1 MSSLEYAKLGYYII
15 TKLATVKPE
24 ENVLILGETAS
35 NEDMMKAVMGASI
48 GIGAETQMLI
58 YPERNEINVEH
69 PESVAEAMKHTDVII
84 DFSVKYTIH
93 TKAYQE
99 ARQAGA
105 RALVTIPSGI
115 EEYIKDGIIGIDYDD
130 MVREGRMIR
139 DLFER
144 CERCRV
150 VSEEGTEIEMKLGKR
165 PAVLRDGMVVGK
177 GEIDYFPGAQIS
189 LAPVEESINGRV
201 VVNGSIYPPVGKLDR
216 NVTVTIEKGRIVK
229 IDGAVE
235 AQEWKKWIQGL
246 NDQNMYWVAHFSIG
260 LNPNAKIS
268 GYIIEDERVRG
279 SVIFG
284 FGSQMPDFK
293 GKVGKAKSHTDTV
306 TLFNTVFLDDEKV
319 VENGE
324 ILKVK

>member
-1 MSSLEYAKLGYYII
+1 
-15 TKLATVKPE
+15 
-24 ENVLILGETAS
+24 VLVLGETAS
-35 NEDMMKAVMGASI
+35 NQEMMQAVMAASI
-48 GIGAETQMLI
+48 GIGSETQMLI
-58 YPERNEINVEH
+58 YPERNEINYEH
-69 PESVAEAMKHTDVII
+69 PKAVAEAMKHTDVLI

-99 ARQAGA
+99 ARKAGT
-105 RALVTIPSGI
+105 RALVTIPQGI
-115 EEYIKDGIIGIDYDD
+115 EEYIKDGIIGIDYDN
-130 MVREGRMIR
+130 MVTEGNMIS
-139 DLFER
+139 DLFES
-144 CERCRV
+144 CSNCRV
-150 VSEEGTEIEMKLGKR
+150 ESEEGTEIEMKLGNR

-201 VVNGSIYPPVGKLDR
+201 VVNGSVYPPIGKLNR
-216 NVTVTIEKGRIVK
+216 NVHVTIEKGRIVK
-229 IDGAVE
+229 IEGSNE
-235 AQEWKKWIQGL
+235 AREWKQWIKML
-246 NDQNMYWVAHFSIG
+246 EDINMYWVAHFSIG

-293 GKVGKAKSHTDTV
+293 GKVGKAKSHTDAV
-306 TLFNTVFLDDEKV
+306 SLFNTVYLDGKKV
-319 VENGE
+319 VEKGD